1 MAVKTFEAPTREAF
15 DTLVNEFEKNHQ
27 VFATQ
32 THVTPI
38 IENGNTVKFFYGA
51 TVFYKETKQ

>member
-1 MAVKTFEAPTREAF
+1 MAIKTFECPDKESF

-38 IENGNTVKFFYGA
+38 VEDGSTTKFIYVA
-51 TVFYKETKQ
+51 VVFYREAKQ